1 MSRRK
6 TGRKLVSQSP
16 DRELAQFVST
26 ALREDFGAMSSAV
39 KQIAQITGARI
50 STVTNWYQGKNVP
63 GARYLLLLARSS
75 PSILRFVL
83 IEIGGELL
91 LDAYGIFAS
100 RATSADSGKSALQ
113 MSVSAVRNVSKNV
126 SMGPLNGPAPLF
138 NQRQQWFISK
148 LETNP
153 NATAVDIAIYWKVGV
168 RTAWRDIK
176 NLKRTNHV
184 VFVGS
189 RRSGK
194 YRVTDQGGQA

>member
-6 TGRKLVSQSP
+6 TGRKSVSQSP
-16 DRELAQFVST
+16 DRELAQFVSA

-83 IEIGGELL
+83 IQIGGELL

-100 RATSADSGKSALQ
+100 RAAQSDANKKPHQ
-113 MSVSAVRNVSKNV
+113 ISVFGARNVSKNV
-126 SMGPLNGPAPLF
+126 SMDQPKIPGKLLNR
-138 NQRQQWFISK
+138 RQDWFLVK
-148 LETNP
+148 LETGAM
-153 NATAVDIAIYWKVGV
+153 ATALDIAEYWNVGI
-168 RTAWRDIK
+168 RTAWRDIGCLRK
-176 NLKRTNHV
+176 AKRITYT
-184 VFVGS
+184 GS
-189 RRSGK
+189 RRHGC
-194 YRVTDQGGQA
+194 YRVL

>member
-6 TGRKLVSQSP
+6 TGRKSVSQSP

-63 GARYLLLLARSS
+63 GVRYLLLLARSS

-91 LDAYGIFAS
+91 LDAYGIFAA
-100 RATSADSGKSALQ
+100 RATSADAGRPGPRKLDFA
-113 MSVSAVRNVSKNV
+113 ARNVSENV
-126 SMGPLNGPAPLF
+126 SMTPLKGLAPLF

-153 NATAVDIAIYWKVGV
+153 STTAADIATYWNVGV
-168 RTAWRDIK
+168 RTAWRDIEI
-176 NLKRTNHV
+176 LKSSRRII
-184 VFVGS
+184 FVGS
-189 RRSGK
+189 RRSGH
-194 YRVTDQGGQA
+194 YIPRPPDA